1 VLLFLYERDAAA
13 LYLPSPVVVLASM
26 GASSSI
32 MRYLKWV
39 DIFYLGGGVLAM
51 TEAANRLGLAL

>member
-1 VLLFLYERDAAA
+1 
-13 LYLPSPVVVLASM
+13 VVVLASM